1 MDKNP
6 IQEANRYLANA
17 RQILSEKAKK
27 DGDFYGDRKYVKIA
41 GHTAWCGVLIAL
53 DAVLNVRR
61 NLKKNQR
68 PDFDDY
74 QTALY
79 KKDPKMNRIILVAY
93 DLLHKALGY
102 DGVLSY
108 KTVQEALEQ
117 AKILI
122 DWTSR
127 HYQPEQP
134 VVPASSHK
142 SPFLN
147 ILKFW

>member
-68 PDFDDY
+68 PDFNDY
-74 QTALY
+74 LSAVS
-79 KKDPKMNRIILVAY
+79 RIDSKTSRLLLAAY
-93 DLLHKALGY
+93 ETLHKSLGY
-102 DGVLSY
+102 DGNPDY
-108 KTVQEALEQ
+108 KIVQRSLDQ
-117 AKILI
+117 ARLLI
-122 DWTSR
+122 DWASR

-134 VVPASSHK
+134 AAPASSHRN
-142 SPFLN
+142 PFLSMV
-147 ILKFW
+147 KFW

>member
-1 MDKNP
+1 METNP

-17 RQILSEKAKK
+17 RRILSEKAKK
-27 DGDFYGDRKYVKIA
+27 DGNFYSDAKYVKIA

-53 DAVLNVRR
+53 DAVLNVRK

-79 KKDPKMNRIILVAY
+79 KKDPKMNRILLVAY

-108 KTVQEALEQ
+108 KTVQDGLEQ
-117 AKILI
+117 AKSLV
-122 DWTSR
+122 DWASL
-127 HYQPEQP
+127 HYNPETQKTP
-134 VVPASSHK
+134 TLPHRSS
-142 SPFLN
+142 FLST
-147 ILKFW
+147 LKFW